1 MAIQGA
7 AFQFCASLTNIS
19 IPFSVTSIGDFAFYS
34 CTGLTSI
41 TIPNS
46 VTSIGTRAFDSSSL
60 IRVNFLGN
68 APSLGSIPFNNTDA
82 NLKIYRYSTKSG
94 WSSTFGGKDVLLIDM
109 PSKGLRTFGFSNVS
123 SGKTSINKQNLGGGK
138 INLNKK
144 YLYKVTGTGLTPNIN
159 GLRFYDSGLIYNGKK
174 SFYSEDGQY
183 AIWYVTS
190 PVGIWLIGS
199 IANIGTYTSNAW
211 GKVGAT
217 DTVAGSYIAAGDR
230 VGAVTVSAI

>member
-1 MAIQGA
+1 MGRILIPKLTGIPVATTN
-7 AFQFCASLTNIS
+7 QFTVSNSSISQVGGNYTKVTANSYQVFGSSKYLFWGYSEPNRWTLINFTNGFFATNPTMSDGTKIPTSDWPNGETISALSSKIS
-19 IPFSVTSIGDFAFYS
+19 I
-34 CTGLTSI
+34 
-41 TIPNS
+41 
-46 VTSIGTRAFDSSSL
+46 
-60 IRVNFLGN
+60 
-68 APSLGSIPFNNTDA
+68 
-82 NLKIYRYSTKSG
+82 K
-94 WSSTFGGKDVLLIDM
+94 
-109 PSKGLRTFGFSNVS
+109 
-123 SGKTSINKQNLGGGK
+123 KQNLGGGK